1 MKFGFPRFVI
11 FLTALSS
18 TSFAGQ
24 TSRGIGS
31 GLAFAPTSYSTVLN
45 PASVASAPQAA
56 IAGSYRPEDANPFV
70 SFVGSTGSVG
80 IGAAYRQEGKKDVA
94 GQKSNRKD
102 IVEAVFGT
110 QVMFLTLGGTY
121 RKVENQNSN
130 YDLAVMA
137 DLAMIRMG
145 AVLRSLKDGPLR
157 ADYFIGAKLSSIHVE
172 VNAKKQKPLSQKSWL
187 MDFGIAYV
195 SADMSIGFGYD
206 APYNG
211 EELEDGKYHG
221 GASFRLLG
229 NLFVEGMYRPFAHE
243 WSETEWL
250 AGARLVF

>member
-1 MKFGFPRFVI
+1 MKWNLGRI
-11 FLTALSS
+11 ALLLAVSS
-18 TSFAGQ
+18 LPIFAGQ

-45 PASVASAPQAA
+45 PASIASAPQAA
-56 IAGSYRPEDANPFV
+56 LAASYRPEDANPFL

-80 IGAAYRQEGKKDVA
+80 IGASYRQEGKKDVA

-102 IVEAVFGT
+102 IVEAAFGT
-110 QVMFLTLGGTY
+110 QVMFLTMGATY

-130 YDLAVMA
+130 YDVALMA
-137 DLAMIRMG
+137 DIAMLRFG
-145 AVLRSLKDGPLR
+145 AVVRSLKDGPQR
-157 ADYFIGAKLSSIHVE
+157 TDYFLGAKLASIHVE
-172 VNAKKQKPLSQKSWL
+172 VNAKKQKPLSQKAWL
-187 MDFGIAYV
+187 MDFGLAYV
-195 SADMSIGFGYD
+195 SSDMSLGVGYD

-211 EELEDGKYHG
+211 DELEDGKYHA
-221 GASFRLLG
+221 GASFRILG
-229 NLFVEGMYRPFAHE
+229 SLFVEGMYRPFAQE